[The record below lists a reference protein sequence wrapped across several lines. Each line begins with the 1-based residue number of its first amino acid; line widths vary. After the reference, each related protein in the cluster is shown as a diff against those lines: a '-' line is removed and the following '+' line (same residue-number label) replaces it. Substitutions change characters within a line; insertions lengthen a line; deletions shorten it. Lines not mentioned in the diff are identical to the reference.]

1 MAKVGLGTSIV
12 NALAQQLDARVDL
25 VTGLEGT
32 CVSVTHIK
40 TLVPMPRAA

>member
-1 MAKVGLGTSIV
+1 VAKVGLGTSIV